1 MKLYADTPARR
12 SRQIVADVLAL
23 GWAVFWI
30 WAATRL
36 HAVVTSLA
44 EPGIVLEDAGI
55 GMNDRVLAA
64 ADAVDGLPVVGDE
77 LRTPFEVVAG
87 AGTSI
92 AAAGQRQQDVV
103 ADVATVLSGLVLVL
117 ALALV
122 LLTWLPRRFAW
133 VRRTSA
139 ARTLVQGGASSSL
152 FALRALATR
161 PLADLHRLGPNPAGA
176 WQRGDQTVIEAL
188 AELELAALGL
198 RGPNRPVG
206 QSVDHG

>member
-1 MKLYADTPARR
+1 
-12 SRQIVADVLAL
+12 
-23 GWAVFWI
+23 
-30 WAATRL
+30 
-36 HAVVTSLA
+36 
-44 EPGIVLEDAGI
+44 
-55 GMNDRVLAA
+55 
-64 ADAVDGLPVVGDE
+64 VGDE

-103 ADVATVLSGLVLVL
+103 ADVATVLSGLVLAL

-122 LLTWLPRRFAW
+122 LLTWLPRRLAW

-161 PLADLHRLGPNPAGA
+161 PLADLHRLDPDPAGA
-176 WQRGDQTVIEAL
+176 WQRGDRPVIEAL
-188 AELELAALGL
+188 AALELAALGL
-198 RGPNRPVG
+198 RPAPHPPPHPVDRSA
-206 QSVDHG
+206 QDD